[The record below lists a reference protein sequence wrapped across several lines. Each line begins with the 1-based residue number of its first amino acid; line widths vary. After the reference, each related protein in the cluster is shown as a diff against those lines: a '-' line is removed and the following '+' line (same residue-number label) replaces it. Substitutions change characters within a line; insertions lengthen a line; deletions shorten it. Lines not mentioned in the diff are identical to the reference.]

1 MRILY
6 VCHRLPYPP
15 NQGGKIRSYNTIRH
29 LAASHAVTMISV
41 ARSPAEAAQIR
52 GLESLCAECHVVTIR
67 YWKQLAKICAS
78 VALPI
83 TASESNFHSLGLAR
97 IIDGLLSREKFD
109 LVFVH
114 CSSVARYVAELRD
127 VPKILDFV
135 DMDSAKWMNYARFK
149 HLPISLG
156 YALEG
161 RKLKVAEN
169 RLARCF
175 DLCTVATRAE
185 LASLESYRT
194 GTAIDWFPNG
204 VDAAYFSPGTEP
216 YDPNLISFIGRM
228 DYYPNEECMRRFCR
242 DTLPLLRAERPD
254 LKLIIVGANP
264 SAKVRK
270 LGRLPGVALT
280 GTVADVRPY
289 VRRSALT
296 VAPLDIARGTQ
307 NKILES
313 MAMGVPVVAS
323 RLAAGGVDAVPGQHF
338 CVASDPAEYR
348 NAIRSILTDPAERQ
362 RLSSA
367 GRARVLS
374 HHSWSQSMQRLDRLI
389 ERTVAGRAGLDQR

>member
-1 MRILY
+1 
-6 VCHRLPYPP
+6 V
-15 NQGGKIRSYNTIRH
+15 
-29 LAASHAVTMISV
+29 
-41 ARSPAEAAQIR
+41 
-52 GLESLCAECHVVTIR
+52 
-67 YWKQLAKICAS
+67 
-78 VALPI
+78 
-83 TASESNFHSLGLAR
+83 
-97 IIDGLLSREKFD
+97 
-109 LVFVH
+109 
-114 CSSVARYVAELRD
+114 
-127 VPKILDFV
+127 
-135 DMDSAKWMNYARFK
+135 
-149 HLPISLG
+149 
-156 YALEG
+156 
-161 RKLKVAEN
+161 
-169 RLARCF
+169 
-175 DLCTVATRAE
+175 
-185 LASLESYRT
+185 
-194 GTAIDWFPNG
+194 
-204 VDAAYFSPGTEP
+204 
-216 YDPNLISFIGRM
+216 
-228 DYYPNEECMRRFCR
+228 
-242 DTLPLLRAERPD
+242 
-254 LKLIIVGANP
+254 
-264 SAKVRK
+264 
-270 LGRLPGVALT
+270 T